1 MCSWNRSEGGQEWRG
16 CPDFTPTPGLSL
28 FFNTCPPT
36 PTPTPNRSGDCE
48 SVLSS
53 WHVMWLTVLFILSN
67 AHSRDYEKAVGNGDA
82 GLKNL
87 KLNVKFSPSWFLILK
102 RFWKF
107 SALGRVQGWDRKKTP
122 KKPHHL
128 LKQGFVVLWEL
139 SLALWNGGGGAGWK
153 PTVDI
158 FLGRIKCFIF
168 IVSLSLFC
176 FMNTVYL
183 SPKTEPA
190 PTPPGLGCV
199 RVWGLNSSKFS

>member
-1 MCSWNRSEGGQEWRG
+1 MSRFHTHPRS
-16 CPDFTPTPGLSL
+16 LSL
-28 FFNTCPPT
+28 FQHLSPPPPPPPPPPT
-36 PTPTPNRSGDCE
+36 DLETV

-53 WHVMWLTVLFILSN
+53 WHVMWLTVLFILSS

-107 SALGRVQGWDRKKTP
+107 SALGRVQGWDRQKTP

-128 LKQGFVVLWEL
+128 LKQGFVVLWGL
-139 SLALWNGGGGAGWK
+139 SLARWNGGGGAGWK

-158 FLGRIKCFIF
+158 FLGRIKCF

-199 RVWGLNSSKFS
+199 RVWGLNWSQFS